1 MSGWS
6 DAGPLWALT
15 NCAPGSEKVSP
26 LWNPMRMA
34 REQGRAGSFN
44 PGMGHFVC
52 VDGFGPA
59 SPEERAAGMP
69 GHGEAHLQ
77 NFELRTIVENG
88 IAILRMSAKLPLVQ
102 ENLTRTFRL
111 RAGEN
116 VVYVESEL
124 ENSLSFDRPVN
135 WAEHATVGSPWLES
149 ALTVVDVSGSRSQTR
164 PWSAAEGTGNQ
175 IQRRLPPGQNF
186 VWPMAPGIGGAAVD
200 MRRTPENP
208 HYMDHTT
215 TLLDPARS
223 LEWVTA
229 INPKRRQ
236 IIGYVFRRADY
247 PWFQTWGNYP
257 SSGKMARGMEFATQP
272 YDVSHRDALTM
283 GSLFGVPVYRWLPAK
298 SKIDTRFLMFF
309 APAPE
314 GFVKVNHVRLEK
326 GQIVVKG
333 DGKQIVLA
341 AASASL

>member
-1 MSGWS
+1 MRRSPRTALRLSRLFPTSKAECGMSGWS

-111 RAGEN
+111 R
-116 VVYVESEL
+116 
-124 ENSLSFDRPVN
+124 
-135 WAEHATVGSPWLES
+135 
-149 ALTVVDVSGSRSQTR
+149 
-164 PWSAAEGTGNQ
+164 
-175 IQRRLPPGQNF
+175 QRGLC
-186 VWPMAPGIGGAAVD
+186 
-200 MRRTPENP
+200 
-208 HYMDHTT
+208 
-215 TLLDPARS
+215 
-223 LEWVTA
+223 
-229 INPKRRQ
+229 
-236 IIGYVFRRADY
+236 
-247 PWFQTWGNYP
+247 
-257 SSGKMARGMEFATQP
+257 
-272 YDVSHRDALTM
+272 
-283 GSLFGVPVYRWLPAK
+283 
-298 SKIDTRFLMFF
+298 
-309 APAPE
+309 
-314 GFVKVNHVRLEK
+314 
-326 GQIVVKG
+326 
-333 DGKQIVLA
+333 
-341 AASASL
+341 